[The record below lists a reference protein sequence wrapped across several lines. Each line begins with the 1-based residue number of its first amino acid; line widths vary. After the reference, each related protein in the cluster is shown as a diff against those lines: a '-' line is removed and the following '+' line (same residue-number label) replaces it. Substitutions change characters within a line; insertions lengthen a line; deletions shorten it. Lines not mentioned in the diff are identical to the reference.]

1 MPTSHDVFVA
11 TLSPYQRMRDAFVE
25 LRGLLVTWR
34 ANNRRADSSLVD
46 EYGDLV
52 SIATFTNIETK
63 IVPDFSKYYNSVK
76 TYNQNSTNESTV
88 VPLEAICKLDD
99 AIMIGDRIKFTHWF
113 PNDALDENG
122 VPLGE
127 SEAKEFQVAKVENQ
141 VHFGSVSKKITI
153 VPVRDL

>member
-1 MPTSHDVFVA
+1 MSTSHDVFVA
-11 TLSPYQRMRDAFVE
+11 TLTPYQRMRDAFVE
-25 LRGLLVTWR
+25 LRGLSVVWR
-34 ANNRRADSSLVD
+34 ANDRRADSSLVD

-52 SIATFTNIETK
+52 SVATFTNIETK

-88 VPLEAICKLDD
+88 IPLEAICKLDD
-99 AIMIGDRIKFTHWF
+99 DIMVGDRIRFTHWF
-113 PNDALDENG
+113 PNNALDENSI
-122 VPLGE
+122 PLGE
-127 SEAKEFQVAKVENQ
+127 SEAKEFQIAKVENQ